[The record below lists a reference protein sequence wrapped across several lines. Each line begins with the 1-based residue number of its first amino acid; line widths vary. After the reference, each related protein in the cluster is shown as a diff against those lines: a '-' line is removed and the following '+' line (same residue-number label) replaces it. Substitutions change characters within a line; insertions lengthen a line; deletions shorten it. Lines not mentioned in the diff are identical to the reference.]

1 MPTLYI
7 AKDVPRIMLMFSAK
21 DSIYFLLLLVK
32 AYKGILAVVSQQTL
46 SIFYC
51 CKIVQRLLQQR
62 CIYLNRCN
70 HLRGFKVPFFLL
82 LLATIYQGILAVVSQ
97 QTLSTFFYCQVFHPQ
112 PNQRLIKSHVR
123 TTPICGPHN

>member
-46 SIFYC
+46 GIFYFY
-51 CKIVQRLLQQR
+51 LQQYTR
-62 CIYLNRCN
+62 
-70 HLRGFKVPFFLL
+70 
-82 LLATIYQGILAVVSQ
+82 VS
-97 QTLSTFFYCQVFHPQ
+97 
-112 PNQRLIKSHVR
+112 
-123 TTPICGPHN
+123 